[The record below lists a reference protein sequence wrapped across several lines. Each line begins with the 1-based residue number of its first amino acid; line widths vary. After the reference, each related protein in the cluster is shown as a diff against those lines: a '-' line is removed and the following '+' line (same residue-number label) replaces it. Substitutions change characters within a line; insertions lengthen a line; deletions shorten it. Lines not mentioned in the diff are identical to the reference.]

1 MIGDGGVLGREVAAD
16 LRTWIGRQLHDN
28 AHDPNLTGILRY
40 VSVGLREASGR
51 YEDEL
56 AGAKAQGLAIL
67 ADAKEA
73 YRAQSRNADLL
84 RASYLSTLQVM
95 ARAVEAR
102 DAYTRGHAE
111 RVGAYADAIAH
122 AMGLRD
128 EVCEECRVGGLLHDI
143 GKIGVPDAILWK
155 PAVLEPRER
164 LAMGTHP
171 EIGAAIVGNVP
182 FLQPVLPCVLCHH
195 ERWDGGGYP
204 AKLKGEDIPLK
215 GRICAVA
222 DAFDAMTSTRS
233 YRTAQSVDYA
243 LTELRQGRET
253 QFDPLCV
260 EGFEAALNQG
270 MIQETLATA
279 S

>member
-1 MIGDGGVLGREVAAD
+1 MLDGGFSGHKAAAH
-16 LRTWIGRQLHDN
+16 LRDWINGQLHENGDD
-28 AHDPNLTGILRY
+28 AGLTGVLRY
-40 VSVGLREASGR
+40 VAVGLREASSR
-51 YEDEL
+51 YDEEL
-56 AGAKAQGLAIL
+56 LGARQQGLAIL

-73 YRAQSRNADLL
+73 YRAQARNADLL
-84 RASYLSTLQVM
+84 RGSYLSTLQLM

-111 RVGAYADAIAH
+111 RVGSYADAIAN
-122 AMGLRD
+122 AMAYSA
-128 EVCEECRVGGLLHDI
+128 EICEECRVGGLLHDI
-143 GKIGVPDAILWK
+143 GKIGIPDAILWK
-155 PAVLEPRER
+155 PATLEPRER

-171 EIGAAIVGNVP
+171 EIGAAIVGNIP

-195 ERWDGGGYP
+195 ERWDGTGYP
-204 AKLKGEDIPLK
+204 AKLKAEDIPLK

-233 YRTAQSVDYA
+233 YRPAQSVDFA
-243 LTELRQGRET
+243 ISELQKGRGT

-260 EGFEAALNQG
+260 EGFDEALRRG
-270 MIQETLATA
+270 LVQETLATA